1 MRELLIVFLG
11 GGFGSVA
18 RFTLGRWIGAFHA
31 TQFPWETFVVNILAC
46 FILGLLVGLADHKQ
60 LISPAARLF
69 WTVGFCGGFSTFSTF
84 SNELLHLLQSGLTT
98 TLMLYIFGSL
108 LFCVAATYCGLFIG
122 ESI

>member
-18 RFTLGRWIGAFHA
+18 RFTLGRWVSAFHA
-31 TQFPWETFVVNILAC
+31 TQFPWETLVVNILAC